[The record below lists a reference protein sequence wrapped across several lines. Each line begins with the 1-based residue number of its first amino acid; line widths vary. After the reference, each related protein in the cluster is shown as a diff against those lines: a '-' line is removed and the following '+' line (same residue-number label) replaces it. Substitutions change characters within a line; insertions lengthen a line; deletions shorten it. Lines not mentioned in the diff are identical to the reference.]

1 MTDYVREYF
10 NRQAQAWVAQ
20 AYAGDRLP
28 ARFPVGPE
36 RLRVA
41 LESVAPAVGTD
52 GTLVDLGCGGG
63 QLLAHAA
70 KLGWRAVGVDVAP
83 GMMELARRETE
94 GLGVRLI
101 EAVYDESGLESGS
114 ADAVTALGLIKYLP
128 EDAGLLAEAERLL
141 RPGGRFAVSC
151 RNRLYNLMSANAY
164 TERELTGGTAPALL
178 DELRGMLEGVEA
190 SDLHAL
196 AHELATA
203 ASDLERA
210 VELDEELVGVRMLE
224 HPTTFEEERRQ
235 HSPAELRRSAEA
247 AGLAEVAL
255 LPIHPHPLPP
265 GTESLAPRVYNRLAL
280 AWQRALGGRPLG
292 LALCTAFV
300 ATFEK
305 ER

>member
-10 NRQAQAWVAQ
+10 DRHAQAWVEQ
-20 AYAGDRLP
+20 AYVGDPLP
-28 ARFPVGPE
+28 QMFPVGPE

-41 LESVAPAVGTD
+41 LESVAPAVSDG

-70 KLGWRAVGVDVAP
+70 RLGWRAVGVDIAP
-83 GMMELARRETE
+83 GMVEEATRETE

-101 EAVYDESGLESGS
+101 EAAYDESGLESGS
-114 ADAVTALGLIKYLP
+114 ADAVTALGLIEYLP
-128 EDAGLLAEAERLL
+128 EDGGLLAEAVRVL

-164 TERELTGGTAPALL
+164 TERELARGTASALL
-178 DELRGMLEGVEA
+178 DELRGTLDGVEA

-196 AHELATA
+196 AHELAAA

-210 VELDEELVGVRMLE
+210 VELDEEGVEVRMLD
-224 HPTTFEEERRQ
+224 HPTTFAEERRQ

-247 AGLAEVAL
+247 AGLAEIAL
-255 LPIHPHPLPP
+255 FPVHPHPLPP

-280 AWQRALGGRPLG
+280 AWQRALAGRPLG
-292 LALCTAFV
+292 LAFCTAFV

-305 ER
+305 RR

>member
-1 MTDYVREYF
+1 
-10 NRQAQAWVAQ
+10 
-20 AYAGDRLP
+20 LP
-28 ARFPVGPE
+28 PIFPVGPE

-41 LESVAPAVGTD
+41 LESVAPAVGKG

-70 KLGWRAVGVDVAP
+70 RFGWRAVGVDVAP
-83 GMMELARRETE
+83 GMVEEATRETE

-101 EAVYDESGLESGS
+101 EAAYDESGLASGS
-114 ADAVTALGLIKYLP
+114 ADAVTALGLIEYLP
-128 EDAGLLAEAERLL
+128 EDGGLLAEAVRLL

-164 TERELTGGTAPALL
+164 TERELTGGTASALL
-178 DELRGMLEGVEA
+178 DELRGTLDGVEA

-196 AHELATA
+196 AHELAAA

-210 VELDEELVGVRMLE
+210 VELGEEGVDVRMLD
-224 HPTTFEEERRQ
+224 HPTTFAEERRQ

-255 LPIHPHPLPP
+255 FPVHPHPLPP
-265 GTESLAPRVYNRLAL
+265 GTEALAPRVYNRLAL

-292 LALCTAFV
+292 LAFCSAFV

-305 ER
+305 RR